1 MTLLSRLGD
10 RFVAEVFLFDPN
22 REHVPVTRGRVSV
35 GTMASSP
42 FTSLEDYIALPRV
55 EALALSPDGTRA
67 VLTVATLKKDGTAY
81 ERSLW
86 AVPTDGSGSPA
97 RLTRSAKGES
107 GASFTSAGDVL
118 FVSARPDADADEDDE
133 SGQLWLLPAAG
144 GEARP
149 VTRLAGGVGGIA
161 AVAEASDRLVLAA
174 ELLPGGDT
182 LEEDARLRALRKKKK
197 VAAILHETYPV
208 RFWDHDLG
216 PAEPHLLAL
225 DLGDLADTVAAVPAE
240 SDERAPDKAVEE
252 GGDAGTPYP
261 ATLPRPLDLTPR
273 PGRTA
278 DIAGAALTPDAR
290 TLIAAMRIA
299 ETRDGRFALVA
310 VDTATGEQTAL
321 FDEPEVDFQEPAIS
335 HDGALVAYQRV
346 ERSSPAG
353 PADVELWIAGVDGSD
368 PRRIAEGW
376 DRWASS
382 FAFDADDASLIATAD
397 SDGRGPI
404 YRIPVDGSAPEQL
417 THDDFTYTHVEVDR
431 TSGDLVALRSN
442 WVAPSHPVR
451 IGRDGSITPLVT
463 PAALPAAPG
472 TITEVETTAEDG
484 TRVRGWL
491 LLPEGASD
499 AAPAPLLLWIHGGP
513 LNSWN
518 AWSWRWAPLLA
529 VDRGYAVLLPDPALS
544 TGYGLEFIARG
555 WNSWGGKPYTD
566 LMAITDEVV
575 ARGDI
580 DETRT
585 AAMGGSFGGYMANWV
600 AGHTD
605 RFRAIVTHASLWALD
620 QFNGTTDSSEYWQRI
635 FTPEAMIENSPH
647 RFVRDI
653 RTPLLVIHGD
663 RDYRVPIGESLRL
676 WSELA
681 EHHADADG
689 STVHRF
695 LFYPDENHWI
705 LGPQHAL
712 VWYQTVFAFL
722 DQHVHGA
729 EWTRPELLG

>member
-1 MTLLSRLGD
+1 
-10 RFVAEVFLFDPN
+10 
-22 REHVPVTRGRVSV
+22 
-35 GTMASSP
+35 MASSP
-42 FTSLEDYIALPRV
+42 FSSLDDYIALPRV

-86 AVPTDGSGSPA
+86 SVPTDGSGQPT

-107 GASFTSAGDVL
+107 SASFTADGGIL
-118 FVSARPDADADEDDE
+118 FVSARPDSDADEDDE
-133 SGQLWLLPAAG
+133 SSQLWLLPATG
-144 GEARP
+144 GEGRP
-149 VTRLAGGVGGIA
+149 VTRLAGGVAAIA
-161 AVAEASDRLVLAA
+161 AVAEAADRVVIGA
-174 ELLPGGDT
+174 ELLPGGET
-182 LEEDARLRALRKKKK
+182 LEAEAKLRALRKKKK

-225 DLGDLADTVAAVPAE
+225 DLAGLADTVAAVTAE
-240 SDERAPDKAVEE
+240 SADRAPDEAVEE

-261 ATLPRPLDLTPR
+261 ATLPRPFDLTPS

-278 DIAGAALTPDAR
+278 DTAGAALTADGR
-290 TLIAAMRIA
+290 TLIAALRIP
-299 ETRDGRFALVA
+299 ETRDGRFALA
-310 VDTATGEQTAL
+310 AIDTTTGERSWL
-321 FDEPEVDFQEPAIS
+321 FDETDVDFEAPAIS
-335 HDGALVAYQRV
+335 HDGRTFAYLRT
-346 ERSSPAG
+346 EKGSPAA
-353 PADVELWIAGVDGSD
+353 PTDVEIWVAGIDGAN
-368 PRRIAEGW
+368 PRRIAADW
-376 DRWASS
+376 DRWATSIQ
-382 FAFDADDASLIATAD
+382 FAADDAALIATAD

-404 YRIPVDGSAPEQL
+404 YRIPLDGAAPDEL
-417 THDDFTYTHVEVDR
+417 TTDDFTYTHVAIDR
-431 TSGDLVALRSN
+431 TSDDLVALRSN
-442 WVAPSHPVR
+442 WLAPSHPVR
-451 IGRDGSITPLVT
+451 ISRDGTVTPLVT
-463 PAALPAAPG
+463 PAAPPAPSATMTEIE
-472 TITEVETTAEDG
+472 TIAEDG
-484 TRVRGWL
+484 ARVRGWL

-513 LNSWN
+513 LASWN

-529 VDRGYAVLLPDPALS
+529 VARGYAVLLPDPALS

-566 LMAITDEVV
+566 LMSITDAVTL
-575 ARGDI
+575 RPDI
-580 DETRT
+580 DETKT

-605 RFRAIVTHASLWALD
+605 RFRAIVTHASLWAMD
-620 QFNGTTDSSEYWQRI
+620 QFGGTTDSSEYWQRI
-635 FTPEAMIENSPH
+635 FTPEAMMENSPH
-647 RFVRDI
+647 RFVDGI

-681 EHHADADG
+681 EHHAAADG

-695 LFYPDENHWI
+695 LFYPDENHWV
-705 LGPQHAL
+705 LKPQHAV

-729 EWTRPELLG
+729 EWKRPELLG